1 MEHLWNNLGWIL
13 FVVFVFGGWVINSVV
28 SSIAEN
34 WRHARVSEHLAA
46 LKQSL
51 AERGMSAE
59 EIERVVRAGLEGDE
73 PARPKESVKT

>member
-1 MEHLWNNLGWIL
+1 MASLGSFL
-13 FVVFVFGGWVINSVV
+13 LLTTFVVCAYSVV

-73 PARPKESVKT
+73 PARSKESVKT